1 MAEQETQV
9 IIDLKEFAEKSN
21 RQIDYLEEAY
31 PSTAVHPV
39 AYHVRQVCIPL
50 DEKREVFYV
59 SFGNS
64 REFSH
69 YANYSGVFFLIDAPK
84 EATIT
89 IRQRDI
95 LDKLNPFLKESEHKS
110 INKEFNNA
118 VVLEENDIFTA
129 KSLLGSARFQKLVPT
144 VFKIDQKLRVGI
156 NEIKIDFIEE
166 LKDKSFIGIYM
177 LNDWL
182 VAPEKIEQLLGLG
195 QELNNILNY

>member
-9 IIDLKEFAEKSN
+9 ILDLKEFAEKSN

-50 DEKREVFYV
+50 DEKREVFYA

-64 REFSH
+64 REFGE
-69 YANYSGVFFLIDAPK
+69 YANFSGVFFAINAPQ
-84 EATIT
+84 ETTIT

-95 LDKLNPFLKESEHKS
+95 LDKINPFLKESEHKS

-118 VVLEENDIFTA
+118 VVLEENDIFTT
-129 KSLLGSARFQKLVPT
+129 KSLLGSERFQSIVPT
-144 VFKIDQKLRVGI
+144 VFKIDQKLKIGI
-156 NEIKIDFIEE
+156 NDMKIDFIEE
-166 LKDKSFIGIYM
+166 LKDKSYMGIYM
-177 LNDWL
+177 LDDWL
-182 VAPEKIEQLLGLG
+182 VLPEKIEQLLLIG
-195 QELNNILNY
+195 QELNITLNY